1 LQNRWSANQR
11 FMERGED
18 RASVVRD
25 GPPISGRTNSM
36 PNKKDSG
43 APVAGRRKFLKTA
56 GLTGA
61 AAVATVAMPQVSRA
75 QTTTLRLQTSWPATD
90 IFTEMCQQYITR
102 VNEMAGGRLKID
114 LLHGGAVVHPF
125 QVLDGVHGGQ
135 IDAAHTVTVYWYGK
149 HKAASLF
156 GTGPVFG
163 FNANEGLGWI
173 HYGGG
178 KELFEELQTQIMKL
192 NVKSFFSMPMPTQPL
207 GWFKKPLTSAAD
219 MKGLKYRT
227 VGLAADLNQALG
239 LAVAQLP
246 GGEIVPAMERG
257 VIDAFEFNNPTSDRR
272 FGAQNVAKNY
282 MLGSHHQATEYFE
295 IMFNRTKFNSLA
307 KEQQAILQYAAEA
320 ASSASEWL
328 AMRQY
333 SDDLQEL
340 INKDKVNVVRTP
352 QSIFDAQIKAWDGLI
367 DTLGKDPFMKKV
379 MDSQKAWVRKVVY
392 YNMMNAT
399 DYKGAFNHHFPGV
412 LKI

>member
-1 LQNRWSANQR
+1 MVSLR
-11 FMERGED
+11 ED
-18 RASVVRD
+18 YM
-25 GPPISGRTNSM
+25 TNTTRS
-36 PNKKDSG
+36 PEL
-43 APVAGRRKFLKTA
+43 GRRKFLKTA
-56 GLTGA
+56 GVAGA
-61 AAVATVAMPQVSRA
+61 AAAATIAMPQVSRA
-75 QTTTLRLQTSWPATD
+75 QTTTLKMQSSWPASD
-90 IFTEMCQQYITR
+90 IFTEMFQQYVDR
-102 VNEMAGGRLKID
+102 VNQMSGGRLKLD

-135 IDAAHTVTVYWYGK
+135 IDGAHTVTVYWYGK

-192 NVKSFFSMPMPTQPL
+192 NVKSFFAMPMPTQPL
-207 GWFKKPLTSAAD
+207 GWFKKTLTGAND
-219 MKGLKYRT
+219 VKGLKYRT
-227 VGLAADLNQALG
+227 VGLAADLMQAMG
-239 LAVAQLP
+239 MAVAQLP

-282 MLGSHHQATEYFE
+282 YLGSHHQATEYFE
-295 IMFNRTKFNSLA
+295 IMFNRTKFDSLPA
-307 KEQQAILQYAAEA
+307 EQKAILQYAAEA
-320 ASSASEWL
+320 ASSANEWL

-333 SDDLQEL
+333 STDLQDL
-340 INKDKVNVVRTP
+340 INKEKVTVHRTP

-367 DTLGKDPFMKKV
+367 KTLEGDAFMKKV
-379 MDSQKAWVRKVVY
+379 MESQKEWVRKVVF

-412 LKI
+412 LKT

>member
-1 LQNRWSANQR
+1 MSI
-11 FMERGED
+11 EK
-18 RASVVRD
+18 S
-25 GPPISGRTNSM
+25 
-36 PNKKDSG
+36 KKTKSTT
-43 APVAGRRKFLKTA
+43 RRKFLLAA
-56 GLTGA
+56 GATGA
-61 AAVATVAMPQVSRA
+61 AAVAMPQVSRA
-75 QTTTLRLQTSWPATD
+75 QTATLKMQTSWPATD
-90 IFTEMCQQYITR
+90 IFTEMAQQYVER
-102 VNEMAGGRLKID
+102 VNSMAGGRLKID

-178 KELFEELQTQIMKL
+178 KELFDELQVQNMKL

-207 GWFKKPLTSAAD
+207 GWFKRPVTKAEDL
-219 MKGLKYRT
+219 KGLKYRT
-227 VGLAADLNQALG
+227 VGLAADLNQAMG

-295 IMFNRTKFNSLA
+295 IMFNRSKFDGLP

-333 SDDLQEL
+333 SDDLQDL
-340 INKDKVNVVRTP
+340 INKEKVNVLRTP
-352 QSIFDAQIKAWDGLI
+352 QSVFDAQIKAWDGLI
-367 DTLGKDPFMKKV
+367 ATLGQDPFMKKV
-379 MDSQKAWVRKVVY
+379 MDSQKAWVRKVVF

-412 LKI
+412 LKT

>member
-1 LQNRWSANQR
+1 MTTSK
-11 FMERGED
+11 
-18 RASVVRD
+18 VRN
-25 GPPISGRTNSM
+25 TTT
-36 PNKKDSG
+36 
-43 APVAGRRKFLKTA
+43 RRKFLA
-56 GLTGA
+56 GAGVTA
-61 AAVATVAMPQVSRA
+61 AAAIAMPQVSRA
-75 QTTTLRLQTSWPATD
+75 QTTTLKMQTSWPATD
-90 IFTEMCQQYITR
+90 IFTDMANQYITR

-135 IDAAHTVTVYWYGK
+135 IDMAHTVTVYWYGK

-178 KELFEELQTQIMKL
+178 KELFEELQTKIMKL

-207 GWFKKPLTSAAD
+207 GWFKKPVTSAND
-219 MKGLKYRT
+219 LKGLKYRT
-227 VGLAADLNQALG
+227 VGLSADLNQAMG

-272 FGAQNVAKNY
+272 FGAANVAKNY

-295 IMFNRTKFNSLA
+295 IMINRAKFNSLP
-307 KEQQAILQYAAEA
+307 KEHQAIIQYAAEA
-320 ASSASEWL
+320 ASSASEWM

-340 INKDKVNVVRTP
+340 INKDKVNVLRTP
-352 QSIFDAQIKAWDGLI
+352 QSVFDAQIKAWDGLI
-367 DTLGKDPFMKKV
+367 AVLAKDPFMKKV
-379 MDSQKAWVRKVVY
+379 MDSQKAWVRKVVF

-399 DYKGAFNHHFPGV
+399 DYKGAYNHHFPGI
-412 LKI
+412 LKM

>member
-1 LQNRWSANQR
+1 MSRKSETKTA
-11 FMERGED
+11 
-18 RASVVRD
+18 
-25 GPPISGRTNSM
+25 T
-36 PNKKDSG
+36 
-43 APVAGRRKFLKTA
+43 RRKFLA
-56 GLTGA
+56 GAAMTGA
-61 AAVATVAMPQVSRA
+61 AAIAMPQVSRA
-75 QTTTLRLQTSWPATD
+75 QTATLKMQTSWPATD
-90 IFTEMCQQYITR
+90 IFTEMAQQYITR
-102 VNEMAGGRLKID
+102 VNEMAGARLKID

-135 IDAAHTVTVYWYGK
+135 IDMAHTVTVYWYGK

-173 HYGGG
+173 YAGGG

-192 NVKSFFSMPMPTQPL
+192 NVKSFFAMPMPTQPL
-207 GWFKKPLTSAAD
+207 GWFKRPVAD
-219 MKGLKYRT
+219 ANSLRGLKYRT
-227 VGLAADLNQALG
+227 VGLAADLFQSMG

-272 FGAQNVAKNY
+272 FGSQNVAKNY

-295 IMFNRTKFNSLA
+295 IMVNRTKFNGLP

-320 ASSASEWL
+320 TSSANEWL
-328 AMRQY
+328 AMNQY
-333 SDDLQEL
+333 SKDLQEL
-340 INKDKVNVVRTP
+340 IDKDKVNVLRTP
-352 QSIFDAQIKAWDGLI
+352 QSVFDAQIKAWDGLI
-367 DTLGKDPFMKKV
+367 ATLGNDPFMKKV
-379 MDSQKAWVRKVVY
+379 MDSQKAWVRRVVY
-392 YNMMNAT
+392 YNMMNST